1 LSQDFWGQ
9 DDLVLESE
17 NELLVAPFSK
27 VEIKEAVWSCYTDG
41 ALGPDGLSF
50 MFIISFGI

>member
-17 NELLVAPFSK
+17 NELLVAPFSE
-27 VEIKEAVWSCYTDG
+27 VEIKEAVWSYYADG